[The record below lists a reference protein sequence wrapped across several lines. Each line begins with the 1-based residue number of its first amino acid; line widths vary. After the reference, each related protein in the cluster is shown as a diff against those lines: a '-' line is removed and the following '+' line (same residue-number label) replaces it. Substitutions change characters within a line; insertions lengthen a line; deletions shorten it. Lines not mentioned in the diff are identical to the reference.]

1 MCDCN
6 IFCKI
11 LCTIILIIAFL
22 VNTLGNWVGVGD
34 IIPTEK
40 CLFGCTCH
48 ETTLEATTELSTALS
63 EAFTTAVSTEP
74 SSAEA
79 TTQPATKETTAAT
92 TTATTTTTTTA
103 TITEPTT
110 TTTTAPTTT
119 TTTTAPTTTTTTTT
133 ATATTTTTKIYTTK
147 KTTATTA
154 TADANTSAVTFG
166 GDGNDIFRGVAATSD
181 GGYVACGTTTST
193 DGVFADLFNE
203 DWYAPFSFV
212 VKFDKDAKV
221 KWVKAFGSDSYA
233 VFLEDIAVL
242 ENGSI
247 IAVGYKHMTDSEL
260 IETVG
265 ISDAVIYSLA
275 ASTGRTQ
282 REKTYSGTKTDI
294 FNCVS
299 ATPEGFVVGGKSD
312 SANGAFAG
320 IPENS
325 ALIFSFDTSFNFL
338 WKKSLSGS
346 KGASV
351 DGISADK
358 NGNVFAACLTS
369 STDGDFAD
377 FEELMGGYT
386 DTVII
391 KYDSSGNYKWDF
403 VIATSG
409 RDEFSS
415 VAADGSGGC
424 VVGGNYELITTYA
437 PDGTLSDVHNCG
449 GIDALVFR
457 INANGTEKWKKVFS
471 GLYDDYITGIDVSS
485 KGYAVSGYTK
495 SGNRDFSAIGNLGG
509 FDGYV
514 RIISTTG
521 STVKLCSQ
529 AGSLEDTSLAI
540 AFSTSGN
547 VLTVGKTKS
556 VDGNFTGNSN
566 GGYTGY
572 AAVYSI

>member
-11 LCTIILIIAFL
+11 FCTIILIIAFL

-48 ETTLEATTELSTALS
+48 ETTLEESTELSTALT

-74 SSAEA
+74 LTAE
-79 TTQPATKETTAAT
+79 TETQPTDPTT
-92 TTATTTTTTTA
+92 TTATTA
-103 TITEPTT
+103 
-110 TTTTAPTTT
+110 TAPTTT
-119 TTTTAPTTTTTTTT
+119 AATTTTAPTTTTTTTT
-133 ATATTTTTKIYTTK
+133 TTAPTTTTRIYTTK

-154 TADANTSAVTFG
+154 TADASTNAVMFG
-166 GDGNDIFRGVAATSD
+166 GEGNDIFRGVAAAAD

-193 DGVFADLFNE
+193 GGAFADLVGE
-203 DWYAPFSFV
+203 DWYSPFSFV
-212 VKFDKDAKV
+212 VKFDKDANV
-221 KWVKAFGSDSYA
+221 KWVKAFGSNSSA
-233 VFLEDIAVL
+233 IFLEDIAVL
-242 ENGSI
+242 ENGNI
-247 IAVGYKHMTDSEL
+247 IAVGYKHMVDSEL

-265 ISDAVIYSLA
+265 ISDAVIYSI
-275 ASTGRTQ
+275 SGTTGRTL
-282 REKTYSGTKTDI
+282 REKVYSGTKTDI

-299 ATPEGFVVGGKSD
+299 ATPDGFVLGGKSG
-312 SANGAFAG
+312 SADGAFAG

-325 ALIFSFDTSFNFL
+325 ALIFSFDTNFNFL

-346 KGASV
+346 KGASI

-358 NGNVFAACLTS
+358 NGNVFAACLTT

-391 KYDSSGNYKWDF
+391 KYDSSGSYKWDF
-403 VIATSG
+403 VISTSG
-409 RDEFSS
+409 RDEFAS

-424 VVGGNYELITTYA
+424 VVGGHYELITTYA
-437 PDGTLSDVHNCG
+437 PDGTLADVHNCG

-495 SGNRDFSAIGNLGG
+495 SGNRDFSSIGNLGG

-521 STVKLCSQ
+521 SSVKLCSQ
-529 AGSLEDTSLAI
+529 AGSLEDTSLGI

-547 VLTVGKTKS
+547 VLVAGKTKS
-556 VDGNFTGNSN
+556 SDGNFKGNSN

-572 AAVYSI
+572 AAVYSIK